1 MDDDD
6 PCSPGSASRRMMPG
20 AWRPR
25 SPEQGPGSPR
35 GIRFSRLQAGGAGVT
50 PRQVSFA
57 GAGVAD
63 PGRCRPKPGRHASR
77 ILLLDGFLRSA
88 FRSFG
93 RCNVVES
100 MSYHRSRAQ
109 GILEQ
114 DTFMRRI
121 QTIALLLR
129 SCQKRRSMPLTK
141 EPQSRPPTQ
150 RRRSAPRQPG
160 STLDSG
166 LLSPCLANRTHHGRA
181 PNLAVLSCVDAA
193 GARTS
198 PGRMSRSTGEAHS

>member
-1 MDDDD
+1 MDDD
-6 PCSPGSASRRMMPG
+6 PSSFGSACRRMMPG

-25 SPEQGPGSPR
+25 SPEEGLGSPR
-35 GIRFSRLQAGGAGVT
+35 GRRFSGLRAGGAGVT

-57 GAGVAD
+57 GAGVAE
-63 PGRCRPKPGRHASR
+63 PGRWSPKPERYACR
-77 ILLLDGFLRSA
+77 ILLFDGFLRSA

-160 STLDSG
+160 SILDSG
-166 LLSPCLANRTHHGRA
+166 LLSPCLANRTHHAR
-181 PNLAVLSCVDAA
+181 PPILAVLSCVDAA

-198 PGRMSRSTGEAHS
+198 QGRTSRAKGEAHS

>member
-1 MDDDD
+1 MDDD
-6 PCSPGSASRRMMPG
+6 PSSFGSACRRMMPG

-25 SPEQGPGSPR
+25 SPEQALGSPR
-35 GIRFSRLQAGGAGVT
+35 GSRFSGLRTGGAGVT

-57 GAGVAD
+57 GACVAE
-63 PGRCRPKPGRHASR
+63 PGRWSPKPGRHACR
-77 ILLLDGFLRSA
+77 ILLFDGFLRSA

-93 RCNVVES
+93 QCNVVES
-100 MSYHRSRAQ
+100 MSYPRFRAE

-129 SCQKRRSMPLTK
+129 SCQKRRFMTLTR

-150 RRRSAPRQPG
+150 RRRSARRQPG

-166 LLSPCLANRTHHGRA
+166 LLSPCPADSIHHA
-181 PNLAVLSCVDAA
+181 CPPILAVLSCIDAA
-193 GARTS
+193 AARTS
-198 PGRMSRSTGEAHS
+198 PGRTSRATGEAHS